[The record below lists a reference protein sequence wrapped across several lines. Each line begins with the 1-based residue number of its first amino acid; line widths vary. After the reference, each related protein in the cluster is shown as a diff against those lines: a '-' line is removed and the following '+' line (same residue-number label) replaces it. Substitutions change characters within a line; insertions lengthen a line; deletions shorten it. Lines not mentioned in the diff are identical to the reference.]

1 MNDDILKKLTE
12 IVDNFNIENFIYDF
26 LLAYGISKSVV
37 SRLKK
42 GDQNRSTRQN
52 EVLYAKKIIFRTENS
67 NNLFNAM
74 TIFTKILLF
83 KNTIQDLP

>member
-42 GDQNRSTRQN
+42 SS
-52 EVLYAKKIIFRTENS
+52 K
-67 NNLFNAM
+67 
-74 TIFTKILLF
+74 
-83 KNTIQDLP
+83 